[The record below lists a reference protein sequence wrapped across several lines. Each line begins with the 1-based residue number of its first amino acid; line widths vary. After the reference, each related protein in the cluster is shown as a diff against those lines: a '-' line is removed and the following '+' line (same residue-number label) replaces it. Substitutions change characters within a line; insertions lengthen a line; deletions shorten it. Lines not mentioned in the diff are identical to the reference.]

1 MEETTWS
8 GGDLGPLLDRAER
21 LLERASRSVL
31 GIAGA
36 PASGKSTLSAALV
49 TALGQRHPEEVVLVG
64 MDAFHLGHQVLVRR
78 GLVGVKGA
86 PHTFDALGFAALLQR
101 IRESAETV
109 YAPEFHREIE
119 DSLAAVVEIGPQVRL
134 VVTEGNYLLLPESP
148 WDGVRPLLDEAWF
161 VHLEDHERQRRMIA
175 RHQRYGHTA
184 ESAVARTMGTD
195 ENNAR
200 IVNRAQND
208 PDLYIRQEPA

>member
-21 LLERASRSVL
+21 LFRPAGRAVL

-49 TALGQRHPEEVVLVG
+49 AALGQRHPDQVVLVG

-78 GLVGVKGA
+78 GQVGVKGA
-86 PHTFDALGFAALLQR
+86 PHTFDALGYAALLQR
-101 IRESAETV
+101 IRESDETV

-119 DSLAAVVEIGPQVRL
+119 DSLAAVVEVGPRVRL
-134 VVTEGNYLLLPESP
+134 VVTEGNYLLLEQSP
-148 WDGVRPLLDEAWF
+148 WDRVRPLLDEAWF
-161 VHLEDHERQRRMIA
+161 VHLDDEERQRRMVA
-175 RHQRYGHTA
+175 RHLRFGHSLETA
-184 ESAVARTMGTD
+184 NAKTFGSD
-195 ENNAR
+195 ENNAAL
-200 IVNRAQND
+200 VNAHQNR
-208 PDLYIRQEPA
+208 PDLWVEQRP

>member
-8 GGDLGPLLDRAER
+8 GGDLGPLLERAER
-21 LLERASRSVL
+21 LLQTAGRAVL

-49 TALGQRHPEEVVLVG
+49 AALGQRHPDEVVLVG

-86 PHTFDALGFAALLQR
+86 PHTFDGLGYAALLQR
-101 IRESAETV
+101 IRQSDETI

-119 DSLAAVVEIGPQVRL
+119 DSLAAVVEVGPQVRL
-134 VVTEGNYLLLPESP
+134 VVTEGNYLLLEQSP
-148 WDGVRPLLDEAWF
+148 WDRLRPLLDEAWF
-161 VHLEDHERQRRMIA
+161 IHLDDEERQRRMVA
-175 RHQRYGHTA
+175 RHLQFGHSLETA
-184 ESAVARTMGTD
+184 NEKTFGSD

-200 IVNRAQND
+200 LVNSRQNR
-208 PDLYIRQEPA
+208 PDLWVEQRP

>member
-134 VVTEGNYLLLPESP
+134 VVTEGNYLLLPQSP
-148 WDGVRPLLDEAWF
+148 WDRVRPLLDEAWF
-161 VHLEDHERQRRMIA
+161 VHLDDEERQRRMVA
-175 RHQRYGHTA
+175 RHLRFGHSLETA
-184 ESAVARTMGTD
+184 NAKTFGSD
-195 ENNAR
+195 ENNAAL
-200 IVNRAQND
+200 VNAHQNR
-208 PDLYIRQEPA
+208 PDLWVEQRP